1 MKIIAVEK
9 IDITSLIESRIIES
23 AEISKQRTEKRSERI
38 EKLTPYIAQALF
50 GMVDIHNKLVKIGS
64 DKKFLNCGIIE
75 DKAGFVNEVINNK
88 RNWKEPRG
96 TEMYT
101 NVTFEYSSL
110 LIWLSDNYGCMR
122 YTSNP
127 IYQIYGYNEVEDFL
141 NKLIKQVF

>member
-23 AEISKQRTEKRSERI
+23 VEIRKQRTEKRNERI

-50 GMVDIHNKLVKIGS
+50 GMVDIHNKLVEIGS

-75 DKAGFVNEVINNK
+75 DKAGFVNKVINDK
-88 RNWKEPRG
+88 CNWQEPRG
-96 TEMYT
+96 TAMYT